1 MAVEQFLGCAKHC
14 DRSGS
19 TPHIILMPISNLL
32 NQKDCLASSTDF
44 PATHAQPL
52 DRDRHSDENFLSRR
66 RVSTVVNT
74 EKENT
79 MTTKLWRC
87 ADCGRLRA
95 CPYSPPHL
103 LALVKYVGCSCG
115 DVCVNE
121 SDHRT
126 AALKAAIAKH
136 LI

>member
-1 MAVEQFLGCAKHC
+1 
-14 DRSGS
+14 
-19 TPHIILMPISNLL
+19 MPISNLL
-32 NQKDCLASSTDF
+32 NQKDCLASPTGF
-44 PATHAQPL
+44 PANHVQPL
-52 DRDRHSDENFLSRR
+52 DRGREFFRKTPGLI
-66 RVSTVVNT
+66 VVNT
-74 EKENT
+74 ERENT
-79 MTTKLWRC
+79 VETKLWRC

-95 CPYSPPHL
+95 CPCSPLHFPPP
-103 LALVKYVGCSCG
+103 VKYVCCSCD